1 MDTTLLI
8 FACSA
13 LGAAAVLCV
22 VVAIVAFRAG
32 KNLDRV
38 TVVVEAM
45 QKDVHDLKVSAM
57 PIIEK
62 AGVFL
67 DQGHQTFQ
75 VLESDLAKL
84 SKGAQNLSGI
94 AEDLRILEQSVVARI
109 RPGLE
114 DAASLIS
121 GITRGITTFAKKL
134 TDR

>member
-13 LGAAAVLCV
+13 LGAAAVLCI
-22 VVAIVAFRAG
+22 VVAVVALRAG

-38 TVVVEAM
+38 TVVVESM
-45 QKDVHDLKVSAM
+45 QKDVHDLRVSVT

-62 AGVFL
+62 AAVFF
-67 DQGHQTFQ
+67 DQGQRT
-75 VLESDLAKL
+75 LEILETDLAKL

-94 AEDLRILEQSVVARI
+94 AEDLRILEQSLVARI

-114 DAASLIS
+114 DAASLFS
-121 GITRGITTFAKKL
+121 GITRGISTFAKKL
-134 TDR
+134 TER

>member
-22 VVAIVAFRAG
+22 VVAMVAFRAV

-45 QKDVHDLKVSAM
+45 QKDIHDLKINAM
-57 PIIEK
+57 PVIEK

-67 DQGHQTFQ
+67 DQGQQTLE

-121 GITRGITTFAKKL
+121 GITRGITAFAKKL